1 MLSIKG
7 IIFFGLFI
15 FCAIGALFA
24 PYIGVYGYVA
34 DYSIGPA
41 GQWWESP
48 FSQLGIRYSMVLALA
63 TAIGMVLNWHNLN
76 YGDRFLVR
84 LEKLLLLF
92 LAIVWFSALIGPETT
107 GRFSTVDHPTVKFS
121 KVVVFTMMLTHIITD
136 QRKLSGLFWV
146 FVLVALVLGLKA
158 WATPWSAFQSGRL
171 EGVGG
176 ADFNEANFFAAFMAA
191 ILPIIGVQLLQ
202 SEWKGKL
209 LCAVSGAF
217 AANAV
222 VLCRSRGAFL
232 GVAVGVV
239 AAALFAPKKNR
250 KIIAVLLV
258 LGIAGG
264 VYLVDEQFIERIATI
279 TTSEEKMDSSSASRL
294 QLWGAGARMIIDHP
308 LGIGVGNWYQTIGRY
323 IPEYEGKD
331 AHSTYVKCWVEL
343 GLQGMIVF
351 SLIIITAYLQLRNI
365 KKYASLLPETEADRM
380 AQFSY
385 GIFVSLV
392 IMLTCGLTISLTYME
407 GLWIFLML
415 PVCLRRVLENTL
427 LEAQIEPSDMGA
439 GSLEARPAAT
449 DA

>member
-1 MLSIKG
+1 MLSLKG
-7 IIFFGLFI
+7 ILFFGLFV
-15 FCAIGALFA
+15 FCSIGALFA

-41 GQWWESP
+41 GQWWEAAFSP
-48 FSQLGIRYSMVLALA
+48 WGIRYSLVLALA
-63 TAIGMVLNWHNLN
+63 TAIGMLLNWHNLD
-76 YGDRFLVR
+76 YGDRFLVWQ
-84 LEKLLLLF
+84 EKLLLLF
-92 LAIVWFSALIGPETT
+92 LSMVWLSALIGPETT

-121 KVVVFTMMLTHIITD
+121 KVVIFALMLTHIITD
-136 QRKLSGLFWV
+136 QRKLSGLLWV

-191 ILPIIGVQLLQ
+191 MLPIIGVQLLQ
-202 SEWKGKL
+202 SGWKGKL

-232 GVAVGVV
+232 GVAAGVL
-239 AAALFAPKKNR
+239 AAALFAPKKHR
-250 KIIAVLLV
+250 KTIAVLLV

-264 VYLVDEQFIERIATI
+264 FYLADEQFLERISTI
-279 TTSEEKMDSSSASRL
+279 TTSEEKMDTSTASRL

-308 LGIGVGNWYQTIGRY
+308 LGVGVGNWYQTIGRY
-323 IPEYEGKD
+323 IPEYAGKD
-331 AHSTYVKCWVEL
+331 AHSTYIKCWAEL

-351 SLIIITAYLQLRNI
+351 SLVVLAAYLQLRTI
-365 KKYASLLPETEADRM
+365 KRYASLLPEPEADRM
-380 AQFSY
+380 VQFSF
-385 GIFVSLV
+385 GILISLV
-392 IMLTCGLTISLTYME
+392 ILLACGLTISLTYME
-407 GLWIFLML
+407 GLWILLML
-415 PVCLRRVLENTL
+415 PVCLRRALENAL
-427 LEAQIEPSDMGA
+427 LEAEV
-439 GSLEARPAAT
+439 EASGTVLANLGVRPAAT